1 MIQPLDTSR
10 NSWRL
15 LWLDLEEPVPK
26 PAFALNAPNVSGGG
40 LQGSE
45 PEYYL
50 PTCLLVT
57 TSGGK
62 PLCPPEILEEL
73 DQARAEQLLSRLFDE
88 HGTPD
93 RLTIAE
99 SPEWDTEA
107 WQTFA
112 VDCRIEIAFGAFPT
126 AKPGDLLQ
134 FVRRITQ
141 RLRGEGFH
149 SPSAIARGLVVASR
163 RLRSPGK
170 KSAHLKK
177 ALEQDADCILARIE
191 LADTDYQAA
200 RWTECRRGYQEL
212 IDREKRRWK
221 GESPEWWS
229 DPETR
234 PYLRALY
241 GRAMTEWHQGQFTE
255 TAKDLEQLLTLNP
268 IDNQGVRFLI
278 PLVYL
283 LGENDAKAL
292 KSLSDYEDKYPDDYC
307 EPALLFGKG
316 IALWRSG
323 DEEGAAKAYREAM
336 LKNLYIAPLLLDLPT
351 PSSEIWHPNDRAEP
365 GYAQDFMQSY
375 ATLWDRDPA
384 ALRFLRE
391 TYTSFIPSL
400 DKVIAHRQQMSE
412 RQDQRYDREFKNRWK
427 AMTDIDE
434 QLTGGA
440 DR

>member
-26 PAFALNAPNVSGGG
+26 PTIIANAANVLLAGQQSPD
-40 LQGSE
+40 Q
-45 PEYYL
+45 EYYL

-99 SPEWDTEA
+99 STDWDTEA
-107 WQTFA
+107 WQSFA
-112 VDCRIEIAFGAFPT
+112 VDCRIEIAFGAFPA

-141 RLRGEGFH
+141 RLRGEAFH

-177 ALEQDADCILARIE
+177 ALEQDADCVLARIE
-191 LADTDYQAA
+191 LADADYQAA

-229 DPETR
+229 DADTR

-241 GRAMTEWHQGQFTE
+241 GRAMTEWHQGHFEE
-255 TAKDLEQLLTLNP
+255 TSKDLEQLLTLNP
-268 IDNQGVRFLI
+268 ADNQGVRFLI

-283 LGENDAKAL
+283 LGENDSKAL
-292 KSLSDYEDKYPDDYC
+292 KSLADYEQNYPDDYC

-316 IALWRSG
+316 LCHWRSG
-323 DEEGAAKAYREAM
+323 DEAVTTKAYTEAM

-391 TYTSFIPSL
+391 TYASFLPSL
-400 DKVIAHRQQMSE
+400 EKVIAHRQQMSE
-412 RQDQRYDREFKNRWK
+412 RQDQRYDRDFKSRWK
-427 AMTDIDE
+427 AMTELDE